1 MTSQSERMSAGKRKM
16 IIGSKRKMI
25 IGSMDEMD
33 ECVEHFMV
41 FGGRQGGVGV
51 RG

>member
-1 MTSQSERMSAGKRKM
+1 MSSQNEKMSAGKRKM
-16 IIGSKRKMI
+16 M

-51 RG
+51 GG